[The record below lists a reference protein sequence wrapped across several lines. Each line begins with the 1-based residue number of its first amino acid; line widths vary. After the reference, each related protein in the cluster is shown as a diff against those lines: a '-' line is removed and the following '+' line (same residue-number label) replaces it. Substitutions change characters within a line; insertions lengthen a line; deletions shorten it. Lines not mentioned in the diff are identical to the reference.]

1 MLIKFR
7 EIVPFQKFT
16 SSEIHVAEMMD
27 FYHSHANELVLYCR
41 DNTYY
46 SMYPISPSHFEELE
60 SKLYNDGK
68 IDLSDTNIVFTASIY
83 RDRGDDQK

>member
-7 EIVPFQKFT
+7 ERFPFQSYT

-27 FYHSHANELVLYCR
+27 FYHNNDGEIVLYCR

-46 SMYPISPSHFEELE
+46 SVFPISKSYFEELE
-60 SKLYNDGK
+60 SQLYNDGK
-68 IDLSDTNIVFTASIY
+68 IDLSNTDIVFESSIY
-83 RDRGDDQK
+83 RS